1 VDGAA
6 GVDQLAALLPL
17 LPEVDAGAGE
27 DDGVAVLSF
36 DDDDDDEP
44 LEDEPL
50 DDEPLEEEPSEAV
63 ADLRLS
69 VR

>member
-1 VDGAA
+1 MDDAA

-27 DDGVAVLSF
+27 DDGAAELSF
-36 DDDDDDEP
+36 DDDEP

-50 DDEPLEEEPSEAV
+50 EEELSEAV

>member
-17 LPEVDAGAGE
+17 LPEVEAGAGE
-27 DDGVAVLSF
+27 DDGAAALSF
-36 DDDDDDEP
+36 DDDDDPLDEP
-44 LEDEPL
+44 LED
-50 DDEPLEEEPSEAV
+50 DPLEEEPSEAV